1 MTNLQLLLTIG
12 IPSVLVV
19 LGWMHQN
26 TRISDLR
33 SDVKSDIS
41 SLRAELKS
49 EVSSL
54 RTEMN
59 KGFGAINEQF
69 MHFHNVTGRLEGR
82 VDEIAKR

>member
-26 TRISDLR
+26 TRLNDLR
-33 SDVKSDIS
+33 TDLKADVC
-41 SLRAELKS
+41 SLRAE
-49 EVSSL
+49 
-54 RTEMN
+54 MN
-59 KGFGAINEQF
+59 QGFRAMNEQF
-69 MHFHNVTGRLEGR
+69 MHFHNVTGCLEGR